1 MIIIYFGYIVGII
14 WAIMIIA
21 SIICQLLQ
29 TEECNYVT
37 GKTLVIGLF
46 LAIIQSSHANQ
57 ANQEVVSCILAVDAV
72 LLIMMFIGVANKILF
87 QA

>member
-29 TEECNYVT
+29 TEECNYVA

-46 LAIIQSSHANQ
+46 LAITQSSHADQ
-57 ANQEVVSCILAVDAV
+57 ANQDILAVDAV